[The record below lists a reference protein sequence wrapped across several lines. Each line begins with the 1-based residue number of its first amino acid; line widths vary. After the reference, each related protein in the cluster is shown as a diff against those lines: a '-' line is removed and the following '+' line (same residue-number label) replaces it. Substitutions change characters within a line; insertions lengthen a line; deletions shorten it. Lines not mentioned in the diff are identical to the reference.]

1 MIAMSRVPSMPPV
14 AVMFGVWAVI
24 RMLVAPM
31 PTVRV
36 FGGCLAVGAGVVVI
50 GFAAR
55 CGLPGVRA
63 GVRAGAAAVLVR
75 RAHG

>member
-1 MIAMSRVPSMPPV
+1 MIAMPRVPSMLPV
-14 AVMFGVWAVI
+14 AAMFGVWAVTH
-24 RMLVAPM
+24 MFEATM

-50 GFAAR
+50 GIAAR
-55 CGLPGVRA
+55 CGPPGVRT
-63 GVRAGAAAVLVR
+63 GAVAVLVR